1 MACGRDL
8 VADAGRRLRHFRDE
22 EVGFADPLHVALED
36 RVHAQRLAAGTDVL
50 LGDGAGEHAMTAG
63 FERRDDAAVQRHV
76 LAAAGDG
83 TREVDRPRHGP
94 AVYNPPR
101 MSREIVINATRHESR
116 IAVLDEGQAVE
127 LWIER
132 TRHRTIV
139 GNIYKGR
146 VTKVLPGMQSAF
158 VDLGLDRDA
167 FLYVSD
173 VIEDLEEYESETTDE
188 LHLDDVAA
196 HRPEASISDLLR
208 EGQEIVVQ
216 VSKDTIAGK
225 GARITTHITLPGRFL
240 VYMPTVNH
248 IGVSRRIEDE
258 AERTRL
264 KDILEAIRPHG
275 HGGFIVRTAGEG
287 RELEEFLA
295 DLKYLTELWEHIRRR
310 AEKTSAPAAIHHDLD
325 LVLRTIRDVLS
336 PEFKSVWVDSVDQY
350 QRIVEFLDQI
360 QPGLV
365 SRVRLFRREEPIF
378 DDFGIEPEIAKAL
391 KSKVWL
397 KSGGY
402 IVINQTEALVAID
415 VNTGKYVGKKN
426 LEETVFRTN
435 LEAAKEIVRQVRLRD
450 LGGIIVL
457 DFIDMEEAANRQKLF
472 EHLENEIRKDRSKTK
487 ILQISEFGLIEMT
500 RKRVRQSLERSLTQ
514 ACPYCGGSGRIK
526 SNTTVALEIWRELMK
541 LRDLHDGQDVIVRV
555 NPIVYGALHAGDPI
569 FEEVERTMGIHLVFK
584 PDESLHH
591 EQFDVMRI

>member
-1 MACGRDL
+1 
-8 VADAGRRLRHFRDE
+8 
-22 EVGFADPLHVALED
+22 
-36 RVHAQRLAAGTDVL
+36 
-50 LGDGAGEHAMTAG
+50 
-63 FERRDDAAVQRHV
+63 
-76 LAAAGDG
+76 
-83 TREVDRPRHGP
+83 
-94 AVYNPPR
+94 
-101 MSREIVINATRHESR
+101 MSREIVINTTKHESR
-116 IAVLDEGQAVE
+116 IAVVDEGQVAE
-127 LWIER
+127 LWVER

-158 VDLGLDRDA
+158 VDLGLERDA

-173 VIEDLEEYESETTDE
+173 VLEELEEFESETPDE
-188 LHLDDVAA
+188 LQLDEVP
-196 HRPEASISDLLR
+196 HRPETSISDLLR

-225 GARITTHITLPGRFL
+225 GARITSHVTLPGRFL

-248 IGVSRRIEDE
+248 VGVSRRIEDE

-264 KDILEAIRPHG
+264 KGILESIRAQG
-275 HGGFIVRTAGEG
+275 QGGFIVRTAGEG
-287 RELEEFLA
+287 REEEEFRA
-295 DLKYLTELWEHIRRR
+295 DLRYLTELWSQIKRR
-310 AEKTSAPAAIHHDLD
+310 AEKTSAPNAVHHDLD
-325 LVLRTIRDVLS
+325 LILRTIRDVLS
-336 PEFKSVWVDSVDQY
+336 SEFKSVWVDSVDEY

-360 QPGLV
+360 QPQLV
-365 SRVRLFRREEPIF
+365 PRVRLYRRDEPIF
-378 DDFGIEPEIAKAL
+378 DEFGIEPEIAKAL

-435 LEAAKEIVRQVRLRD
+435 VEAAKEIVRQIRLRD

-457 DFIDMEEAANRQKLF
+457 DFIDMEEASNRAKLF
-472 EHLENEIRKDRSKTK
+472 ETLENEIKKDRSKTK

-514 ACPYCGGSGRIK
+514 ACPYCSGSGRIK

-541 LRDLHDGQDVIVRV
+541 ARDFHEGQDVIVRV
-555 NPIVYGALHAGDPI
+555 NPLVYGALSAGDPI
-569 FEEVERTMGIHLVFK
+569 FEEVERTLGIHLVFK

>member
-1 MACGRDL
+1 M
-8 VADAGRRLRHFRDE
+8 
-22 EVGFADPLHVALED
+22 
-36 RVHAQRLAAGTDVL
+36 
-50 LGDGAGEHAMTAG
+50 
-63 FERRDDAAVQRHV
+63 
-76 LAAAGDG
+76 
-83 TREVDRPRHGP
+83 
-94 AVYNPPR
+94 N
-101 MSREIVINATRHESR
+101 REIVINATKHESR
-116 IAVLDEGQAVE
+116 IAVLDEGQTVE

-158 VDLGLDRDA
+158 VDLALERDA

-173 VIEDLEEYESETTDE
+173 VVEDLEEYENDSTLDLAIDE
-188 LHLDDVAA
+188 VPQP
-196 HRPEASISDLLR
+196 RVEASIADLLR
-208 EGQEIVVQ
+208 EGQEILVQ

-248 IGVSRRIEDE
+248 VGVSRRIENE

-264 KDILEAIRPHG
+264 KEILERIRPHG
-275 HGGFIVRTAGEG
+275 QGGFIVRTAGEERG
-287 RELEEFLA
+287 EEEFIA
-295 DLKYLTELWEHIRRR
+295 DMRYLTDLWEQIKRRG
-310 AEKTSAPAAIHHDLD
+310 EKASAPAAIHHDLD

-360 QPGLV
+360 QPILV
-365 SRVRLFRREEPIF
+365 PRVRLYRRDEPIF
-378 DDFGIEPEIAKAL
+378 DEFGVEPEIAKAM
-391 KSKVWL
+391 KTKVWL

-435 LEAAKEIVRQVRLRD
+435 LEAAKEIVRQIRLRD

-457 DFIDMEEAANRQKLF
+457 DFIDMEEAEHRAALF
-472 EHLENEIRKDRSKTK
+472 EALEIEIRKDRSKTK

-526 SNTTVALEIWRELMK
+526 SNTTIALEIWRELMK
-541 LRDLHDGQDVIVRV
+541 ARDFHEGQDVIVRV
-555 NPIVYGALHAGDPI
+555 NPVVYGALSTGDPI
-569 FEEVERTMGIHLVFK
+569 FEEVERNLAIHLVFK
-584 PDESLHH
+584 PDDTLHH

>member
-1 MACGRDL
+1 
-8 VADAGRRLRHFRDE
+8 
-22 EVGFADPLHVALED
+22 
-36 RVHAQRLAAGTDVL
+36 
-50 LGDGAGEHAMTAG
+50 
-63 FERRDDAAVQRHV
+63 
-76 LAAAGDG
+76 
-83 TREVDRPRHGP
+83 
-94 AVYNPPR
+94 
-101 MSREIVINATRHESR
+101 MSREIVINATKHESR
-116 IAVLDEGQAVE
+116 IAVLDEAQVVE
-127 LWIER
+127 LWVER

-158 VDLGLDRDA
+158 VDLGLERDA

-173 VIEDLEEYESETTDE
+173 VIEDFEDFETDGGDD
-188 LHLDDVAA
+188 LQLDDVSN
-196 HRPEASISDLLR
+196 HRPETSISDLLR

-225 GARITTHITLPGRFL
+225 GARITSHITLPGRFL
-240 VYMPTVNH
+240 VYMPTVSH
-248 IGVSRRIEDE
+248 IGVSRRIESE
-258 AERTRL
+258 GERARL
-264 KDILEAIRPHG
+264 KEILERIRPAG
-275 HGGFIVRTAGEG
+275 LGGFIVRTAGEE
-287 RELEEFLA
+287 RNEEDFVA
-295 DLKYLTELWEHIRRR
+295 DLKYLVDLWDQIRRR
-310 AEKTSAPAAIHHDLD
+310 AEKSSAPSVIHHDLD

-350 QRIVEFLDQI
+350 QRIVEFLDHI
-360 QPGLV
+360 QPALV
-365 SRVRLFRREEPIF
+365 SRVRLYRRDEPIF
-378 DDFGIEPEIAKAL
+378 EEFSIESEIAKAL

-435 LEAAKEIVRQVRLRD
+435 LEAAKEIVRQIRLRD

-457 DFIDMEEAANRQKLF
+457 DFIDMEDPQNRERLF
-472 EHLENEIRKDRSKTK
+472 EALENEIKKDRSKTK

-526 SNTTVALEIWRELMK
+526 SNTTIALEIWRELMK
-541 LRDLHDGQDVIVRV
+541 ARDFHDGQDVIVRV
-555 NPIVYGALHAGDPI
+555 NPIVYATLHAGDPI
-569 FEEVERTMGIHLVFK
+569 FEEMERSLGIHLVFK
-584 PDESLHH
+584 PDEALHH

>member
-1 MACGRDL
+1 
-8 VADAGRRLRHFRDE
+8 
-22 EVGFADPLHVALED
+22 
-36 RVHAQRLAAGTDVL
+36 
-50 LGDGAGEHAMTAG
+50 
-63 FERRDDAAVQRHV
+63 
-76 LAAAGDG
+76 
-83 TREVDRPRHGP
+83 
-94 AVYNPPR
+94 
-101 MSREIVINATRHESR
+101 MSREIVINATKHESR
-116 IAVLDEGQAVE
+116 IAVLDEGQVVE

-158 VDLGLDRDA
+158 VDLGLERDA

-173 VIEDLEEYESETTDE
+173 VIEDLEEYETDNSDD
-188 LHLDDVAA
+188 LHLEEET
-196 HRPEASISDLLR
+196 HRPETSISDLLR

-225 GARITTHITLPGRFL
+225 GARITTHVTLPGRFL

-258 AERTRL
+258 NERTRL
-264 KDILEAIRPHG
+264 KEILDRIRPQG
-275 HGGFIVRTAGEG
+275 GGGFIVRTAGEQ
-287 RELEEFLA
+287 REEEEFRA
-295 DLKYLTELWEHIRRR
+295 DLKYLTELWEQIRRR
-310 AEKTSAPAAIHHDLD
+310 AEKASAPTSIHHDLD
-325 LVLRTIRDVLS
+325 LILRTIRDVLS
-336 PEFKSVWVDSVDQY
+336 SEFKSVWVDSVDEY
-350 QRIVEFLDQI
+350 QRVVEFLDQI
-360 QPGLV
+360 QPQLV
-365 SRVRLFRREEPIF
+365 SRVRLYRRDEPIF
-378 DDFGIEPEIAKAL
+378 EEFGIEPEIAKAL

-415 VNTGKYVGKKN
+415 VNTGKYVGRKN

-435 LEAAKEIVRQVRLRD
+435 VEAAKEIVRQIRLRD

-457 DFIDMEEAANRQKLF
+457 DFIDMEEPNNRARLF
-472 EHLENEIRKDRSKTK
+472 ETLETEIKKDRSKTK

-526 SNTTVALEIWRELMK
+526 SNTTVALEIWRELLK
-541 LRDLHDGQDVIVRV
+541 ARDLHEGQDVIVRV
-555 NPIVYGALHAGDPI
+555 HPVVYSTMSAGDPI
-569 FEEVERTMGIHLVFK
+569 FEEVERNLGIHLVFK
-584 PDESLHH
+584 PDDSLHH

>member
-1 MACGRDL
+1 
-8 VADAGRRLRHFRDE
+8 
-22 EVGFADPLHVALED
+22 
-36 RVHAQRLAAGTDVL
+36 
-50 LGDGAGEHAMTAG
+50 
-63 FERRDDAAVQRHV
+63 
-76 LAAAGDG
+76 
-83 TREVDRPRHGP
+83 
-94 AVYNPPR
+94 
-101 MSREIVINATRHESR
+101 MSRDIVINATKHESR
-116 IAVLDEGQAVE
+116 IAVLDESQVVE
-127 LWIER
+127 LWVER

-158 VDLGLDRDA
+158 VDLGLERDA

-173 VIEDLEEYESETTDE
+173 VIEDLEDYESESSEE
-188 LHLDDVAA
+188 LQLDDVS
-196 HRPEASISDLLR
+196 HRPETSISDLLR
-208 EGQEIVVQ
+208 EGQEILVQ

-258 AERTRL
+258 EERTRL
-264 KDILEAIRPHG
+264 KGILDSIRSQG
-275 HGGFIVRTAGEG
+275 QGGFIVRTAGEQ
-287 RELEEFLA
+287 RQEDEFRA
-295 DLKYLTELWEHIRRR
+295 DLKYLTDLWEQIKRRG
-310 AEKTSAPAAIHHDLD
+310 EKASAPTAIHHDLD
-325 LVLRTIRDVLS
+325 LILRTIRDVLS
-336 PEFKSVWVDSVDQY
+336 PEFKTVWVDSVDEY

-360 QPGLV
+360 QPQLV
-365 SRVRLFRREEPIF
+365 SRVRLYRRDEPIF
-378 DDFGIEPEIAKAL
+378 EDFGIEPEIAKAL

-397 KSGGY
+397 RSGGY

-426 LEETVFRTN
+426 LEETVFKTN
-435 LEAAKEIVRQVRLRD
+435 VEAAKEIVRQIRLRD

-457 DFIDMEEAANRQKLF
+457 DFIDMEEPANRARLF
-472 EHLENEIRKDRSKTK
+472 EALEEEIRKDRSKTK

-514 ACPYCGGSGRIK
+514 ACPYCAGSGRIK

-541 LRDLHDGQDVIVRV
+541 ARDLHEGQDVIVRV
-555 NPIVYGALHAGDPI
+555 HPIVYSSLSAGDPI
-569 FEEVERTMGIHLVFK
+569 FEEVERNLGIHLVFK
-584 PDESLHH
+584 PDDSLHH

>member
-1 MACGRDL
+1 
-8 VADAGRRLRHFRDE
+8 
-22 EVGFADPLHVALED
+22 
-36 RVHAQRLAAGTDVL
+36 
-50 LGDGAGEHAMTAG
+50 
-63 FERRDDAAVQRHV
+63 
-76 LAAAGDG
+76 
-83 TREVDRPRHGP
+83 
-94 AVYNPPR
+94 

-116 IAVLDEGQAVE
+116 IAVLDEGQVVE
-127 LWIER
+127 LWVER

-158 VDLGLDRDA
+158 VDLGLERDA

-188 LHLDDVAA
+188 LHLDEVTQS
-196 HRPEASISDLLR
+196 HRPEASIADLLR

-225 GARITTHITLPGRFL
+225 GARITSHITLPGRFL

-258 AERTRL
+258 AERARL
-264 KDILEAIRPHG
+264 KEILDRIRNG
-275 HGGFIVRTAGEG
+275 NHGGFIVRTAGEG
-287 RELEEFLA
+287 RAEEEFLA
-295 DLKYLTELWEHIRRR
+295 DLRYLTELWEHIKRRG
-310 AEKTSAPAAIHHDLD
+310 EKSSASTAIHHDLD
-325 LVLRTIRDVLS
+325 LVLRTIRDVLG

-360 QPGLV
+360 QPQLV
-365 SRVRLFRREEPIF
+365 PRVRLFRRDEPIF
-378 DDFGIEPEIAKAL
+378 EEFGIEPEIAKAL

-435 LEAAKEIVRQVRLRD
+435 LEAAKEIVRQIRLRD

-457 DFIDMEEAANRQKLF
+457 DFIDMEDANNRQRLF
-472 EHLENEIRKDRSKTK
+472 EALENEIRKDRSKTK

-526 SNTTVALEIWRELMK
+526 SNTTIALEIWRELMK
-541 LRDLHDGQDVIVRV
+541 QRDLHEGQDVIVRV
-555 NPIVYGALHAGDPI
+555 NPVVYGTLHTGDPI

-584 PDESLHH
+584 PDETLHH

>member
-1 MACGRDL
+1 MA
-8 VADAGRRLRHFRDE
+8 
-22 EVGFADPLHVALED
+22 
-36 RVHAQRLAAGTDVL
+36 
-50 LGDGAGEHAMTAG
+50 
-63 FERRDDAAVQRHV
+63 
-76 LAAAGDG
+76 
-83 TREVDRPRHGP
+83 
-94 AVYNPPR
+94 
-101 MSREIVINATRHESR
+101 REIVINATKHESR
-116 IAVLDEGQAVE
+116 IAVLDEGQVVE
-127 LWIER
+127 LWVER

-158 VDLGLDRDA
+158 VDLGLERDA

-173 VIEDLEEYESETTDE
+173 VIEDLEDYESEANDE
-188 LHLDDVAA
+188 LHLDEVPQQ
-196 HRPEASISDLLR
+196 RPEASISDLLR

-225 GARITTHITLPGRFL
+225 GARITSHITLPGRFL

-248 IGVSRRIEDE
+248 IGVSRRIENE
-258 AERTRL
+258 TERQRL
-264 KDILEAIRPHG
+264 KEMLEAIRPPG
-275 HGGFIVRTAGEG
+275 TGGFIVRTAGEE
-287 RELEEFLA
+287 RNEEEFRA
-295 DLKYLTELWEHIRRR
+295 DLKYLTEVWDQIKRK
-310 AEKTSAPAAIHHDLD
+310 AEKVSAPTAIHHDLD

-360 QPGLV
+360 QPNLV

-378 DDFGIEPEIAKAL
+378 DEFGIEPEIAKAL

-415 VNTGKYVGKKN
+415 VNTGKYVGKRN

-435 LEAAKEIVRQVRLRD
+435 LEAAKEIVRQIRLRD

-457 DFIDMEEAANRQKLF
+457 DFIDMEEPMNRARLF
-472 EHLENEIRKDRSKTK
+472 EALENEIKKDRSKTK

-514 ACPYCGGSGRIK
+514 ACPYCAGSGRIK

-541 LRDLHDGQDVIVRV
+541 LRDLHEGQDVIVRV
-555 NPIVYGALHAGDPI
+555 NPVVYSSMQPTDPI
-569 FEEVERTMGIHLVFK
+569 FEETERNLGIHLVFK
-584 PDESLHH
+584 PDDSLHH

>member
-1 MACGRDL
+1 
-8 VADAGRRLRHFRDE
+8 
-22 EVGFADPLHVALED
+22 
-36 RVHAQRLAAGTDVL
+36 
-50 LGDGAGEHAMTAG
+50 
-63 FERRDDAAVQRHV
+63 
-76 LAAAGDG
+76 
-83 TREVDRPRHGP
+83 
-94 AVYNPPR
+94 
-101 MSREIVINATRHESR
+101 MSREIVINATKHESR
-116 IAVLDEGQAVE
+116 IAVLDEGQVVE
-127 LWIER
+127 LWVER

-173 VIEDLEEYESETTDE
+173 VIEDLEEYDSESPDE
-188 LHLDDVAA
+188 LHLDEVPQS
-196 HRPEASISDLLR
+196 RPEASISDLLR

-225 GARITTHITLPGRFL
+225 GARITSHITLPGRFL

-248 IGVSRRIEDE
+248 IGVSRRIENE
-258 AERTRL
+258 AERLRL
-264 KDILEAIRPHG
+264 KEILESIRPHG
-275 HGGFIVRTAGEG
+275 TGGFIVRTAGEE
-287 RELEEFLA
+287 RNEDEFRA
-295 DLKYLTELWEHIRRR
+295 DLKYLTDVWEQIKRK
-310 AEKTSAPAAIHHDLD
+310 AEKVSAPTAIHHDLD

-360 QPGLV
+360 QPNLV
-365 SRVRLFRREEPIF
+365 PRVRLFRREEPIF
-378 DDFGIEPEIAKAL
+378 DEFGIEPEIAKAL

-415 VNTGKYVGKKN
+415 VNTGKYVGKRN

-435 LEAAKEIVRQVRLRD
+435 VEAAKEIVRQIRLRD

-457 DFIDMEEAANRQKLF
+457 DFIDMEEPSNRDRLF
-472 EHLENEIRKDRSKTK
+472 ETLENEIKKDRSKTK

-526 SNTTVALEIWRELMK
+526 SNTTIALEIWRELMK
-541 LRDLHDGQDVIVRV
+541 LRDLHEGQDVIVRV
-555 NPIVYGALHAGDPI
+555 NPVVYSSMQPSDPI
-569 FEEVERTMGIHLVFK
+569 FEETERNLGVHLVFK
-584 PDESLHH
+584 PDDSLHH

>member
-1 MACGRDL
+1 
-8 VADAGRRLRHFRDE
+8 
-22 EVGFADPLHVALED
+22 
-36 RVHAQRLAAGTDVL
+36 
-50 LGDGAGEHAMTAG
+50 
-63 FERRDDAAVQRHV
+63 
-76 LAAAGDG
+76 
-83 TREVDRPRHGP
+83 
-94 AVYNPPR
+94 

-116 IAVLDEGQAVE
+116 IAVLDEGQVVE
-127 LWIER
+127 LWVER

-158 VDLGLDRDA
+158 VDLGLERDA

-173 VIEDLEEYESETTDE
+173 VIEDLEEYESETPDE
-188 LHLDDVAA
+188 LHLDDVPQP
-196 HRPEASISDLLR
+196 HRNETSIADLLR

-225 GARITTHITLPGRFL
+225 GARITSHITLPGRFL

-248 IGVSRRIEDE
+248 VGVSRRIEDE
-258 AERTRL
+258 DERTRL
-264 KDILEAIRPHG
+264 KEMLERIRPQG
-275 HGGFIVRTAGEG
+275 HGGFIVRTAGEA
-287 RELEEFLA
+287 RSDEEFLG
-295 DLKYLTELWEHIRRR
+295 DLRYLTELWEQIRRR
-310 AEKTSAPAAIHHDLD
+310 AEKSSAPTAIHHDLD

-336 PEFKSVWVDSVDQY
+336 AEFKSVWVDSIEQY

-360 QPGLV
+360 QPQLV

-378 DDFGIEPEIAKAL
+378 DEFGIEPEIAKAL

-435 LEAAKEIVRQVRLRD
+435 LEAAKEIVRQIRLRD

-472 EHLENEIRKDRSKTK
+472 EALENEIKKDRSKTK

-514 ACPYCGGSGRIK
+514 ACP
-526 SNTTVALEIWRELMK
+526 
-541 LRDLHDGQDVIVRV
+541 
-555 NPIVYGALHAGDPI
+555 
-569 FEEVERTMGIHLVFK
+569 
-584 PDESLHH
+584 
-591 EQFDVMRI
+591 

>member
-1 MACGRDL
+1 
-8 VADAGRRLRHFRDE
+8 
-22 EVGFADPLHVALED
+22 
-36 RVHAQRLAAGTDVL
+36 
-50 LGDGAGEHAMTAG
+50 
-63 FERRDDAAVQRHV
+63 
-76 LAAAGDG
+76 
-83 TREVDRPRHGP
+83 
-94 AVYNPPR
+94 
-101 MSREIVINATRHESR
+101 MSREIVINATKHESR
-116 IAVLDEGQAVE
+116 IAVLDEGQVVE

-158 VDLGLDRDA
+158 VDLGLERDA

-173 VIEDLEEYESETTDE
+173 VIEDLEEYETEPHDE
-188 LHLDDVAA
+188 LHLDDVS
-196 HRPEASISDLLR
+196 HRPEASIADLLR

-216 VSKDTIAGK
+216 VSKDTIASK
-225 GARITTHITLPGRFL
+225 GARITSHITLPGRFL

-248 IGVSRRIEDE
+248 IGISRRIEDE
-258 AERTRL
+258 GERARL
-264 KDILEAIRPHG
+264 KEVLERIRPPG
-275 HGGFIVRTAGEG
+275 QGGFIVRTAGEQ
-287 RELEEFLA
+287 REEEEFRA
-295 DLKYLTELWEHIRRR
+295 DLKYLTDVWEGIRKR
-310 AEKTSAPAAIHHDLD
+310 ADKVSAATAIHHDLD

-336 PEFKSVWVDSVDQY
+336 AEFKSVWVDSIEQY

-360 QPGLV
+360 QPTLV
-365 SRVRLFRREEPIF
+365 SRVRLYRREDPIF
-378 DDFGIEPEIAKAL
+378 EEFGIEPEIAKAL

-426 LEETVFRTN
+426 LEETVFKTN
-435 LEAAKEIVRQVRLRD
+435 LEAAKEIVRQIRLRD

-457 DFIDMEEAANRQKLF
+457 DFIDMEDLLNREKLF
-472 EHLENEIRKDRSKTK
+472 AALETEIRKDRSKTK

-514 ACPYCGGSGRIK
+514 ACPYCGGTGRIK
-526 SNTTVALEIWRELMK
+526 SNTTIALEVWRELIK
-541 LRDLHDGQDVIVRV
+541 QRDLHEGQDVIVRV
-555 NPIVYGALHAGDPI
+555 NPVVYGTLHTGDPI

-591 EQFDVMRI
+591 EQFDVMTI